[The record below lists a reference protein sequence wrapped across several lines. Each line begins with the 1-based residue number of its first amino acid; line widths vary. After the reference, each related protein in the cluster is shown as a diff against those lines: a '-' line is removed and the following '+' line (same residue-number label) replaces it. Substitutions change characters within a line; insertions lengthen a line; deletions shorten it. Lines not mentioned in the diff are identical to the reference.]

1 MKKIGEYTARGSVQG
16 NNSLSTAL
24 PTVKIDLFDGSFRTA
39 YKVIDFKI
47 LTMDAESYGILST
60 EDIGLAGEILVRK
73 QDAGDNRQIAWSSS
87 PSNSY
92 DGDEYVD
99 TDNLIVED
107 LFVNLASTAVTTAK
121 VSYIIKMEKYSIT
134 DWQGALSI
142 VRSKSQDV

>member
-1 MKKIGEYTARGSVQG
+1 MKKLGEYTVRGSIQG
-16 NNSLSTAL
+16 NGALNTAL
-24 PTVKIDLFDGSFRTA
+24 PVEKIDLFDGRFDTA
-39 YKVIDFKI
+39 YKVIEFKI

-60 EDIGLAGEILVRK
+60 EDIGITGGILVRA

-99 TDNLIVED
+99 TDNLVVED
-107 LFVNLASTAVTTAK
+107 LFVNLASTAVVSAK
-121 VSYIIKMEKYSIT
+121 VSYAIKMEKYEIT
-134 DWQGALSI
+134 SWQGALAM